1 MEETV
6 TGAAGRE
13 ELLATATMGSVEV
26 ERLGEESVKSVEGA
40 QLAAV
45 ATEAVV
51 MAPEAPA

>member
-1 MEETV
+1 M